1 MWNVDN
7 LYKGYL
13 IYLGMHNQG
22 AAQMALSV
30 AYVATFVQQR
40 LVFMLERNYKNYD
53 K

>member
-22 AAQMALSV
+22 AAQMTGPAKTGFYARAKL
-30 AYVATFVQQR
+30 
-40 LVFMLERNYKNYD
+40 
-53 K
+53 